1 VHDSAIFRGVLPLLV
16 PLANSSSQEALWL
29 QSKSEG
35 EREEYLRLLW
45 SVLEKGSASVLADP
59 NVEAWKFLLGLLSRP
74 GGESFR
80 KLFYLH
86 LYR

>member
-1 VHDSAIFRGVLPLLV
+1 
-16 PLANSSSQEALWL
+16 
-29 QSKSEG
+29 
-35 EREEYLRLLW
+35 
-45 SVLEKGSASVLADP
+45 VLEKGSASVLADP
-59 NVEAWKFLLGLLSRP
+59 NGEAWKFLLGLLSPP